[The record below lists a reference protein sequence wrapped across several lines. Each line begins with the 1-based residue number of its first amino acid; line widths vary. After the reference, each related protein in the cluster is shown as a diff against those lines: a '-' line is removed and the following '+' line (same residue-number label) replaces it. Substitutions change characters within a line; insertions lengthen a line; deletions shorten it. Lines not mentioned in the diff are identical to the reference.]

1 MSDYLETLDGFEKT
15 LPSNW
20 YLDSDIFALER
31 EHIFMREWLC
41 VGREEQFPNSGDCK
55 VLDISGESILL
66 VRNNTGS
73 MRSFYNVCRHR
84 GAQICPS

>member
-20 YLDSDIFALER
+20 YLDSDIFELER

-41 VGREEQFPNSGDCK
+41 VGREE
-55 VLDISGESILL
+55 
-66 VRNNTGS
+66 
-73 MRSFYNVCRHR
+73 
-84 GAQICPS
+84 

>member
-20 YLDSDIFALER
+20 YLDSDIFELER

-41 VGREEQFPNSGDCK
+41 VGREEQFP
-55 VLDISGESILL
+55 
-66 VRNNTGS
+66 T
-73 MRSFYNVCRHR
+73 
-84 GAQICPS
+84 